1 MSAAE
6 NEVLDPEVGTEAEIE
21 VEELE
26 GEQPEGTEGDEQ
38 TEGDG
43 DEVSITLGEDPPP
56 SDEDEGSR
64 EWVRELR
71 KTQKELRRENAELK
85 QAAAARATTTE
96 QVVEVGPKPTLES
109 SEYDEEKFS
118 AALETWHAR
127 KREVEDKAEART
139 RAANAAQA
147 EFQATVAKF
156 EKAKTALRVSDFDE
170 AEAWFKTAFSPT
182 QQGLLLDTTLS
193 GESATQLV
201 YALFKNPKEA
211 QPLAALIDK
220 PVKFVAAVARL
231 ESKLKVT
238 PRNAAP
244 LPERTVRGNAPIS
257 GKDTQLERLRAE
269 ADKSGDRTKVAS
281 YMRAQKQKAK

>member
-6 NEVLDPEVGTEAEIE
+6 NEVLDPEVDLDAVDED
-21 VEELE
+21 EELE
-26 GEQPEGTEGDEQ
+26 GEQPEGTEDDSAE
-38 TEGDG
+38 EGEG

-85 QAAAARATTTE
+85 QKLQTAPTAE

-109 SEYDEEKFS
+109 SEYDEDKF
-118 AALETWHAR
+118 AEALKTWLA
-127 KREVEDKAEART
+127 KQREVEDKAEAKT

-156 EKAKTALRVSDFDE
+156 EKAKTALRVSDFDD

-269 ADKSGDRTKVAS
+269 ADKSGDRSKVAS

>member
-6 NEVLDPEVGTEAEIE
+6 NEVLDPEVELDA
-21 VEELE
+21 VDKDEELE
-26 GEQPEGTEGDEQ
+26 GGQPEGTEDDS
-38 TEGDG
+38 TEEGEG

-71 KTQKELRRENAELK
+71 KTQKDLRRENAELK
-85 QAAAARATTTE
+85 QKLQTAPTTE
-96 QVVEVGPKPTLES
+96 KVVEVGPKPTLES

-118 AALETWHAR
+118 LALETWHAR

-238 PRNAAP
+238 PRKAAP
-244 LPERTVRGNAPIS
+244 LPERTIRGNAPITGTDS
-257 GKDTQLERLRAE
+257 QLERLRAE